1 MKTIELNSGMRI
13 KDMACVYH
21 TITSLLD
28 NNIPVDVYIS
38 YDGNISISPS
48 GSYADVIG
56 ECLLLIR
63 ERVRGERFSVYTYDC
78 DYDDTNDE
86 KNCFYGL
93 SLLEAC
99 HLILDVKEYFDVYY
113 VI

>member
-56 ECLLLIR
+56 ACLLLIR

-78 DYDDTNDE
+78 DIMTIRMM
-86 KNCFYGL
+86 KKIASMGL
-93 SLLEAC
+93 A
-99 HLILDVKEYFDVYY
+99 Y
-113 VI
+113 